1 MQEFTGEHPCWSV
14 ISIKSQSH
22 FIEIAPRHGCS
33 PVNLLHIF
41 RTPFLKNTYGWLL
54 LNNTFPHEKMG
65 CNFVWNVLSQKRNIN
80 SGKLLMAFFPDF
92 WIKRGKLLM
101 VFPQTFHINVVT
113 RSFEIQYVHEL
124 ESTKIW
130 PGEKYFKPGKP
141 RFLERQFSRQEVIG
155 VNISHCLIY

>member
-1 MQEFTGEHPCWSV
+1 MFWKYAGINRRTPMLKCDFNKVAKQFYWNRTSAWV
-14 ISIKSQSH
+14 
-22 FIEIAPRHGCS
+22 
-33 PVNLLHIF
+33 PVNFLHIF
-41 RTPFLKNTYGWLL
+41 RTPFLNNTYGWLL

-80 SGKLLMAFFPDF
+80 SGKLLIAFFPDF

-130 PGEKYFKPGKP
+130 PGDEYFKPGKP
-141 RFLERQFSRQEVIG
+141 RFLERQFSW
-155 VNISHCLIY
+155 